1 MNENDMH
8 ELNLVE
14 LDLVNGGTR
23 LMWQALYMIFN
34 GKKGFDDMKIN
45 ESAKIRINLAAKIE
59 ALTGIKLDDYSPYFV
74 DRDIKFTMKDG
85 TILNEDQFLD
95 YIKETYS
102 MDEILSWHLK

>member
-1 MNENDMH
+1 
-8 ELNLVE
+8 
-14 LDLVNGGTR
+14 
-23 LMWQALYMIFN
+23 
-34 GKKGFDDMKIN
+34 MKIN

-74 DRDIKFTMKDG
+74 DSEIKFTMSDG
-85 TILNEDQFLD
+85 TVLNEDQFLD

>member
-8 ELNLVE
+8 ELHLDD

-23 LMWQALYMIFN
+23 LMWQALYLIFN
-34 GKKGFDDMKIN
+34 GTEGFDDKKIN
-45 ESAKIRINLAAKIE
+45 ESCGIRLRLANKIRD
-59 ALTGIKLDDYSPYFV
+59 LTGIKVDVNSWYYV
-74 DRDIKFTMKDG
+74 DREIEFKMSDG

-102 MDEILSWHLK
+102 MDEILSWHSK